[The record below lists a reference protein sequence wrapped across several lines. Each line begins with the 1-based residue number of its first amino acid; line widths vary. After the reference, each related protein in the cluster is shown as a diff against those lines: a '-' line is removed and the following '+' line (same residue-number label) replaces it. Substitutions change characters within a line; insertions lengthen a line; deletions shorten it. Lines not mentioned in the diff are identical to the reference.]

1 MKHICIFLSCFVF
14 FNTIFADIFNEK
26 TNISA
31 EKIEYHQNLNEVTF
45 FENVQIESNIFS
57 IKANRATYN
66 NNKNLFLISGL
77 PSVIKSNNSDKV
89 FSGVADEILLFSD
102 DKVHLKGNANI
113 KINNISISS
122 KLIIFNPIT
131 GKIFSE

>member
-1 MKHICIFLSCFVF
+1 MKHICTFIFCFVF
-14 FNTIFADIFNEK
+14 FNTIFADIFDEK

-45 FENVQIESNIFS
+45 FKNVKIESNIFS
-57 IKANRATYN
+57 IKANKATYN
-66 NNKNLFLISGL
+66 NNKNLFLIKGL
-77 PSVIKSNNSDKV
+77 PSVIKSNNSNKV

-102 DKVHLKGNANI
+102 DKVHLRGNANI
-113 KINNISISS
+113 KIDNISISS

>member
-1 MKHICIFLSCFVF
+1 MKHICTYLLCFVF
-14 FNTIFADIFNEK
+14 SNTIFANIFDEK

-31 EKIEYHQNLNEVTF
+31 EKIEYHQDLNEVSF
-45 FENVQIESNIFS
+45 FKNVQIESNIFS

-102 DKVHLKGNANI
+102 NKVHLRGNANI

-122 KLIIFNPIT
+122 KLIIFNPVT